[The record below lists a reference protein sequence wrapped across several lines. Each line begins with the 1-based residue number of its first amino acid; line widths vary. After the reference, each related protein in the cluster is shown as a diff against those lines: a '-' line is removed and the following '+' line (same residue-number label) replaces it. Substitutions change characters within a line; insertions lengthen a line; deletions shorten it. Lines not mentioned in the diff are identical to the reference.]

1 METVL
6 HGHIMLIIPKMKL
19 IPAVFSLVPTKN
31 FINIKFS
38 TQFYALHTLKE
49 FPKSLVG
56 VVTNSPVLNS
66 PIQFTC
72 CPGHNISF
80 SSLRTL
86 LKLEGS
92 W

>member
-1 METVL
+1 MV
-6 HGHIMLIIPKMKL
+6 IMLIIPKMKL
-19 IPAVFSLVPTKN
+19 ILAVFSLLLTKN
-31 FINIKFS
+31 FINIKIS
-38 TQFYALHTLKE
+38 TQFYTLHTLKE
-49 FPKSLVG
+49 FPKSFVD

-72 CPGHNISF
+72 CISF